1 MELKHSFSAPTEN
14 RTDIT
19 FELNES
25 GIFGK
30 PSSLMSGG
38 GKTTLGVSVK
48 QKFSQ
53 GEDLF
58 IVVPIDQVEIFCTEL
73 QEFTKKLKLLKNV

>member
-1 MELKHSFSAPTEN
+1 
-14 RTDIT
+14 
-19 FELNES
+19 
-25 GIFGK
+25 
-30 PSSLMSGG
+30 MSVG